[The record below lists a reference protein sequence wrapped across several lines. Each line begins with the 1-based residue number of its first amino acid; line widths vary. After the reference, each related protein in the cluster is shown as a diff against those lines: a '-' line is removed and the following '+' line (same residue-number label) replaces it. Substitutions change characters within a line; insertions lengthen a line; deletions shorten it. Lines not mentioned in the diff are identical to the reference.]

1 MTSSSRLASG
11 NVVIIDNGHR
21 WSIAGDDKWR
31 AVAVS
36 SFPHGRLIFW
46 KMIQWSVAA
55 PFEVATRSRF
65 FWGTRIFFIFIS
77 FRFHVDNFS
86 EMIAATR
93 AVDPQSIFADPDP
106 AVFLNVDL
114 DSFSMRIW
122 IQPKNLW
129 SWKKPKRL
137 LKTEKITRTEKIAQ
151 KWKTMKPVELTLKIW
166 SHI

>member
-1 MTSSSRLASG
+1 MLET
-11 NVVIIDNGHR
+11 
-21 WSIAGDDKWR
+21 
-31 AVAVS
+31 
-36 SFPHGRLIFW
+36 
-46 KMIQWSVAA
+46 
-55 PFEVATRSRF
+55 EVTLE
-65 FWGTRIFFIFIS
+65 GRIFFIFIS

-151 KWKTMKPVELTLKIW
+151 KWKTMKPVEFTLKIW
-166 SHI
+166 RKLQLLLFTNFFAFFVLF